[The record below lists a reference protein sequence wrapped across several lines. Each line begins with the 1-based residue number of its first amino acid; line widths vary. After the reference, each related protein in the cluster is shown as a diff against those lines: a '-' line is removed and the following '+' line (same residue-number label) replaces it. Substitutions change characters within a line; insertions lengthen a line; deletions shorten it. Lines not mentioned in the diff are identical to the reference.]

1 MVSGVKRTVRT
12 SEDWEALP
20 FFHSASA
27 MSQGLFHGCSQ
38 KLSWTIW
45 FRTTSTILYKK
56 QMAWYEVSDSTLC
69 VKSIAL
75 GQRVTDRELWEFYI
89 SFSLENCHFWVL
101 HLKDYV
107 MICHVGKIHTLRT
120 LYFVI
125 FIELVYLAQL
135 LARYIL
141 LVNGEGW

>member
-1 MVSGVKRTVRT
+1 
-12 SEDWEALP
+12 
-20 FFHSASA
+20 
-27 MSQGLFHGCSQ
+27 
-38 KLSWTIW
+38 
-45 FRTTSTILYKK
+45 
-56 QMAWYEVSDSTLC
+56 
-69 VKSIAL
+69 
-75 GQRVTDRELWEFYI
+75 
-89 SFSLENCHFWVL
+89 
-101 HLKDYV
+101 